1 MPRSYAP
8 SVERFD
14 IIVVGA
20 GPAGSVTAH
29 LLAREGV
36 RTLLVDRARFPRDK
50 PCGGGVTLRGAR
62 LLPFAIGPVVERQI
76 TTIAFRHPTLGS
88 FAHGGLAPVVLM
100 TQRLRLDAFLAEQA
114 VLAGASFRDG
124 VRLRTVELEDDG
136 RPAVTFADGS
146 RAGAEVLIAA
156 DGANGVCGRSLQL
169 GEGRIFA
176 PALEANVAYDAV
188 GAGVEQDVA
197 LLEMGYVPGGYGW
210 LFPKGDHANVGV
222 GGWDSQGPHL
232 REHLRRVCDRHGIE
246 WSALT
251 EVRGH
256 RLPMRGSGT
265 QVANGRALAVGDA
278 AGLVDPL
285 SGDGMYEA
293 FTSAHVASACARDVL
308 DGRTSDLS
316 AYPARLDAA
325 LGRHTSLAWI
335 AKAAI
340 ERAPGLALRV
350 ARSNAIRRPFLQRTA
365 TSRDPLTRVAP
376 NPVWR
381 HAERVARRLLG
392 PEAAS

>member
-8 SVERFD
+8 IVERFD
-14 IIVVGA
+14 VIVVGA

-29 LLAREGV
+29 LLAAGGV

-76 TTIAFRHPTLGS
+76 TTIGFRHPDLGA

-100 TQRLRLDAFLAEQA
+100 TQRKRLDAFMAEQA
-114 VLAGASFRDG
+114 ALAGAHFRDG
-124 VRLRTVELEDDG
+124 VRVRTVELEEDG
-136 RPAVTFADGS
+136 RPAVTFDDGS
-146 RAGAEVLIAA
+146 RAGAEVLVAA
-156 DGANGVCGRSLQL
+156 DGANGICGRALQL
-169 GEGRIFA
+169 GEDRIFA

-188 GAGVEQDVA
+188 GAGVEQHVA

-222 GGWDSQGPHL
+222 GGWDSEGPHL
-232 REHLRRVCDRHGIE
+232 RDHLRRVCERHDIA
-246 WSALT
+246 WSSLT
-251 EVRGH
+251 EIRGH
-256 RLPMRGSGT
+256 RLPMRGEAT
-265 QVANGRALAVGDA
+265 QVARGRALAVGDA

-293 FTSAHVASACARDVL
+293 FSSAHVASACARDVL
-308 DGRTSDLS
+308 EGRAADLS
-316 AYPARLDAA
+316 EYPARLDAA

-340 ERAPGLALRV
+340 ERAPGIALRV
-350 ARSNAIRRPFLQRTA
+350 ARSRAIRRRFLLRTA
-365 TSRDPLTRVAP
+365 TSRDPLGRSAP
-376 NPVWR
+376 HPAWR
-381 HAERVARRLLG
+381 QAERAARRLLG
-392 PEAAS
+392 PEASR

>member
-1 MPRSYAP
+1 M
-8 SVERFD
+8 ERFD
-14 IIVVGA
+14 VIVVGA

-29 LLAREGV
+29 LLAGEGV
-36 RTLLVDRARFPRDK
+36 RTLLVERARFPRDK

-76 TTIAFRHPTLGS
+76 TTIGFRHADLGS

-100 TQRLRLDAFLAEQA
+100 TQRKRLDAFMAEQA
-114 VLAGASFRDG
+114 ALAGADLRDG
-124 VRLRTVELEDDG
+124 LRVRTVELEEDG
-136 RPAVTFADGS
+136 RPAVTFDDGS
-146 RAGAEVLIAA
+146 RAGGEVLIAA
-156 DGANGVCGRSLQL
+156 DGANGICGRSLQL

-188 GAGVEQDVA
+188 GAGVEQHVA

-222 GGWDSQGPHL
+222 GGWGSEGPHL
-232 REHLRRVCDRHGIE
+232 RDHLRRVCERHDIA
-246 WSALT
+246 WSSLT
-251 EVRGH
+251 EIRGH
-256 RLPMRGSGT
+256 RLPMRGPST
-265 QVANGRALAVGDA
+265 RVANGRALAVGDA

-293 FTSAHVASACARDVL
+293 FSSAHVASACTRDL
-308 DGRTSDLS
+308 LEGRTTDLS
-316 AYPARLDAA
+316 AYPERLDAA

-350 ARSNAIRRPFLQRTA
+350 ARSNAIRRRFLLRTA
-365 TSRDPLTRVAP
+365 TSRDPLGRSAP
-376 NPVWR
+376 HAVWR
-381 HAERVARRLLG
+381 QAERAARRLLG
-392 PEAAS
+392 PEAG

>member
-1 MPRSYAP
+1 M
-8 SVERFD
+8 
-14 IIVVGA
+14 IVAGA

-29 LLAREGV
+29 LLARGGA

-62 LLPFAIGPVVERQI
+62 LLPCAIGPVVERQI
-76 TTIAFRHPTLGS
+76 TTIGFRHRDLGA

-100 TQRLRLDAFLAEQA
+100 TQRTRLDAFLAEQA
-114 VLAGASFRDG
+114 AFAGAHFRDG
-124 VRLRTVELEDDG
+124 TRVRSVELEEDG
-136 RPAVTFADGS
+136 RPVVTFDDGS

-156 DGANGVCGRSLQL
+156 DGANGICGRSLQL

-176 PALEANVAYDAV
+176 PALEANVAYEAV
-188 GAGVEQDVA
+188 GAGVEQHVA

-222 GGWDSQGPHL
+222 GGWDSEGPRL
-232 REHLRRVCDRHGIE
+232 RDHLRRLCERHGIAF
-246 WSALT
+246 SSLT
-251 EVRGH
+251 EIRGH
-256 RLPMRGSGT
+256 RLPMRGATT
-265 QVANGRALAVGDA
+265 QVARGRALAVGDA

-293 FTSAHVASACARDVL
+293 FSSAHVASACARDVL
-308 DGRTSDLS
+308 DGRSSDLS

-340 ERAPGLALRV
+340 ERTPGIALRV
-350 ARSNAIRRPFLQRTA
+350 ARSNAIRRPFLRRTA
-365 TSRDPLTRVAP
+365 TSRDPLTRDAP
-376 NPVWR
+376 NPAWR
-381 HAERVARRLLG
+381 HAERMARRLLG
-392 PEAAS
+392 PEATSTST

>member
-1 MPRSYAP
+1 MPRSYAAI
-8 SVERFD
+8 VERFD
-14 IIVVGA
+14 VIVVGA
-20 GPAGSVTAH
+20 GPAGSLTAH
-29 LLAREGV
+29 LLSREGV

-62 LLPFAIGPVVERQI
+62 LLPFAIGPVVEQQI
-76 TTIAFRHPTLGS
+76 TTIGFRHPDLGA
-88 FAHGGLAPVVLM
+88 FEHGGLAPVVLM

-114 VLAGASFRDG
+114 SLAGADLRDG
-124 VRLRTVELEDDG
+124 TRLRTVELAEDG
-136 RPAVTFADGS
+136 RPAVTFDDGS
-146 RAGAEVLIAA
+146 RAGADVLIVA
-156 DGANGVCGRSLQL
+156 DGANGVCGRALEL
-169 GEGRIFA
+169 GQDRIFA

-188 GAGVEQDVA
+188 GAGVDRNVA
-197 LLEMGYVPGGYGW
+197 LLELGYIPGGYGW

-232 REHLRRVCDRHGIE
+232 REHLRRVCDRHDIA
-246 WSALT
+246 WSSLT

-256 RLPMRGSGT
+256 RLPMRGTAT

-293 FTSAHVASACARDVL
+293 FTSAHVASACTRDVL
-308 DGRTSDLS
+308 QGRAADLS
-316 AYPARLDAA
+316 AYPVRLDAA

-340 ERAPGLALRV
+340 ERAPGIALRV
-350 ARSNAIRRPFLQRTA
+350 ARSRAIRRRFLLRTA
-365 TSRDPLTRVAP
+365 TSRDPLTRAAP
-376 NPVWR
+376 HPGWR
-381 HAERVARRLLG
+381 RAERVARRLLG
-392 PEAAS
+392 PEAA

>member
-1 MPRSYAP
+1 
-8 SVERFD
+8 
-14 IIVVGA
+14 
-20 GPAGSVTAH
+20 VTAH
-29 LLAREGV
+29 LLAGEGV

-76 TTIAFRHPTLGS
+76 TTIGFRHPDLGE

-100 TQRLRLDAFLAEQA
+100 TQRKRLDAFMAEQA
-114 VLAGASFRDG
+114 ALAGADFRDG
-124 VRLRTVELEDDG
+124 VRLRTVELEEDG
-136 RPAVTFADGS
+136 RPAVTFDDGS
-146 RAGAEVLIAA
+146 RAGAEVLVAA
-156 DGANGVCGRSLQL
+156 DGANGICGRSLQL

-188 GAGVEQDVA
+188 GAGVEQHVA

-232 REHLRRVCDRHGIE
+232 RDHLREVCVRHGIAWE
-246 WSALT
+246 SLT
-251 EVRGH
+251 ELRGH
-256 RLPMRGSGT
+256 RLPMRGTGT
-265 QVANGRALAVGDA
+265 RIARGRVLAVGDA

-293 FTSAHVASACARDVL
+293 FSSAHVAAACARDVL
-308 DGRTSDLS
+308 EGRASDLS
-316 AYPARLDAA
+316 AYPERLDAA

-340 ERAPGLALRV
+340 ERTPGIALRV
-350 ARSNAIRRPFLQRTA
+350 ARSRAIRRRFLLRTA
-365 TSRDPLTRVAP
+365 TSRDPLGRSAP
-376 NPVWR
+376 HPAWR
-381 HAERVARRLLG
+381 RAEGVARRLLG
-392 PEAAS
+392 PEAG

>member
-1 MPRSYAP
+1 
-8 SVERFD
+8 VERFD
-14 IIVVGA
+14 VIVVGA

-114 VLAGASFRDG
+114 VRAGATFRDG
-124 VRLRTVELEDDG
+124 TRLREVGFEADG
-136 RPAVTFADGS
+136 RPAVTFDDGS
-146 RAGAEVLIAA
+146 RAGGEVLIAA

-188 GAGVEQDVA
+188 GAGVEQHVA

-222 GGWDSQGPHL
+222 GGWDSEGPHL
-232 REHLRRVCDRHGIE
+232 RDHLRRVCDRHGIE

-251 EVRGH
+251 EIRGH
-256 RLPMRGSGT
+256 RLPMRGSAT

-308 DGRTSDLS
+308 DGRTNDLS

-340 ERAPGLALRV
+340 ERAPGIALRV

-381 HAERVARRLLG
+381 QGERVARRLLG
-392 PEAAS
+392 PEANSTST

>member
-1 MPRSYAP
+1 
-8 SVERFD
+8 VERFD
-14 IIVVGA
+14 VIVAGA
-20 GPAGSVTAH
+20 GPAGSVTSH
-29 LLAREGV
+29 LLAAGGA

-62 LLPFAIGPVVERQI
+62 LLPCAIGPVVERQI
-76 TTIAFRHPTLGS
+76 TTIGFRHHDLGA

-100 TQRLRLDAFLAEQA
+100 TQRTRLDAFLAEQA
-114 VLAGASFRDG
+114 ALAGAHFRDG
-124 VRLRTVELEDDG
+124 TRVRGVELQEDG
-136 RPAVTFADGS
+136 RPVVTFDDGS

-156 DGANGVCGRSLQL
+156 DGANGICGRSLQL
-169 GEGRIFA
+169 GDGRIFA

-188 GAGVEQDVA
+188 GAGVEEDVA

-222 GGWDSQGPHL
+222 GGWDSEGPHL
-232 REHLRRVCDRHGIE
+232 RDHLRRLCERHGIAF
-246 WSALT
+246 SSLT
-251 EVRGH
+251 EIRGH
-256 RLPMRGSGT
+256 RLPMRGATT
-265 QVANGRALAVGDA
+265 QVARGRALAVGDA

-340 ERAPGLALRV
+340 ERAPGIALRV
-350 ARSNAIRRPFLQRTA
+350 ARSRAIRRPFLQRTA

-376 NPVWR
+376 NPAWR
-381 HAERVARRLLG
+381 HAERLARQLLG
-392 PEAAS
+392 PEASSTST